1 MRALSD
7 AIEIVTGIV
16 IVACSI
22 GGTLVGGANVGSG
35 TSKWLAQA
43 LTESAAPNA
52 NSSFLNMAN

>member
-7 AIEIVTGIV
+7 AIEIDTGIL

-35 TSKWLAQA
+35 TSKWLAHA
-43 LTESAAPNA
+43 LTLSVTIT
-52 NSSFLNMAN
+52 SDKSFLNMKG